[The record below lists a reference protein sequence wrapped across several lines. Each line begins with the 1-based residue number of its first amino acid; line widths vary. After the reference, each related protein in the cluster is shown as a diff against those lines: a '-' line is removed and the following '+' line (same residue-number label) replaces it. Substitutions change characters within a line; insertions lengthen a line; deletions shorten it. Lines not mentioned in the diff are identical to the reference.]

1 MATVYVGSAKID
13 ENGKAYNGKAGD
25 QTKKEVATQ
34 KYYVHSKGW
43 RVFRAKDPYVAI
55 AIAKCMKMACENEKV
70 GYDQWQRHTLYNN
83 AKKYDFDVSKVTT
96 SCETDCSALVR
107 VCCAYAGIKGLP
119 ESFRTGNMPSNLL
132 KTGAFVELTGD
143 KYTKKATFLGAGD
156 ILVTRTSGHTVVV
169 MNNGDK
175 YEGKPVVEVNVLGD
189 RLLKNGSEGED
200 VKQLQTHLISMG
212 YDLGKWGADGD
223 YGDATELAVIELQK
237 DLGIE
242 ADGDYGPITHKAF
255 MAIISVKKEDEPI
268 PAKKV
273 EIINGNCWMRTEPD
287 TSKDNKILVLKK
299 GTVVDY
305 ANETNTAGWHK
316 VTDANGNTG
325 WVSGKYSK
333 LI

>member
-1 MATVYVGSAKID
+1 MATVYVGSARID
-13 ENGKAYNGKAGD
+13 ENGKAYSGKAGD
-25 QTKKEVATQ
+25 QTGKEVSTQ

-43 RVFRAKDPYVAI
+43 RVFRAKDPKVAA
-55 AIAKCMKMACENEKV
+55 AIAKCMQMACDNKYI
-70 GYDQWQRHTLYNN
+70 GYDQWQRNTLYTQ
-83 AKKYDFDVSKVTT
+83 AEKVGFDVSKVKVN
-96 SCETDCSALVR
+96 CETDCSALVR
-107 VCCAYAGIKGLP
+107 VCCAYAGIKGIP
-119 ESFRTGNMPSNLL
+119 SDFRTGNMPSNLI
-132 KTGAFVELTGD
+132 KTGAFIELTGD
-143 KYTKKATFLGAGD
+143 KYTKKATYLGAGD